1 MNTTTRALVARLAR
15 ARGIAAAA
23 VRRRARNVRFL
34 AAASRTGRS
43 VRLPAPLLA
52 VTRPGT
58 PSWFRVW
65 TGISPWPTVA
75 GVRKGAVEVV
85 RTRLDAV
92 DAAPVASLAAVL
104 AEALPK
110 DREVRELAGLAA
122 MLCGRPEEAEQHVYH
137 ALQGSVAWRRANAG
151 PRLEHVRERLA
162 LRAAIADHVSS
173 LDVAQAREDALSA
186 PFTREGALE
195 RAAEDYVLP
204 HLARVDLAA
213 LRDVV
218 SSLVAA
224 GYLAVAT
231 DDDLPGLNAV
241 LDEATARA
249 DEADFEGA
257 LEALH
262 KVPAR
267 REALIERYLL
277 ELARSLAAVSRYE
290 EARLVLRILGGSEA
304 TAGVAAAR
312 EAQIAWVVHDYEGA
326 VDAARKAT
334 RAGMPSRSVRGVRER
349 SLDPLTP
356 ADAPA
361 GGIGHVAFFVDAG
374 ENFGDV
380 ALPVAVRAAIEE
392 AAGPREWLP
401 FHAHQVFDD
410 SFVRAANTQRALVVG
425 GGGLFLPDTSPN
437 GNSGWQWNVPRASLE
452 AIDVPLFVYSVGY
465 NLFPGQEFQ
474 GSLFARS
481 LEALAR
487 KAEYLGLRNHGS
499 MARVADMLPA
509 ELAEKVRYIPCP
521 TTVLERLRD
530 DLPEKSPG
538 SGRVLVNAA
547 FDRSARRFGD
557 TYPAFLEQMRD
568 FVEAAEKAGAEVRFV
583 AHTRGDLRLAN
594 DLQEN
599 FGLERPVDAL
609 HDLSPDEAYGV
620 YRSAS
625 LVIGMRGHATMI
637 PFGLGTPVLSIVSHP
652 KMRYFLEDIGRVEWG
667 VDVHDERLGARLTEL
682 TADIL
687 GREQGYRDD
696 IHTLQ
701 DGLLVPVRAAA
712 ADIAATL
719 DH

>member
-1 MNTTTRALVARLAR
+1 MKTPSRALTARLAP
-15 ARGIAAAA
+15 ARSMAAAA

-34 AAASRTGRS
+34 TAARRTGRS
-43 VRLPAPLLA
+43 LRLPNPLLQA
-52 VTRPGT
+52 TRPGT

-65 TGISPWPTVA
+65 TGLSSWPTVA
-75 GVRKGAVEVV
+75 GLRQSAVEVV
-85 RTRLDAV
+85 RSRLDAA
-92 DAAPVASLAAVL
+92 DAGSVAPLASSLV
-104 AEALPK
+104 EALSK
-110 DREVRELAGLAA
+110 DRQVRELAALAA
-122 MLCGRPEEAEQHVYH
+122 LLRGRPDDAEEHLYH
-137 ALQGSVAWRRANAG
+137 SLEGSVARRRANAG
-151 PRLEHVRERLA
+151 HQLEHLRERLA
-162 LRAAIADHVSS
+162 LRAAIAAHAASPE
-173 LDVAQAREDALSA
+173 VARAREDALAA

-204 HLARVDLAA
+204 HLARVDLAT
-213 LRDVV
+213 LGDIVRP
-218 SSLVAA
+218 LVAL

-241 LDEATARA
+241 LDRATALA
-249 DEADFEGA
+249 DDADFPGA

-267 REALIERYLL
+267 PEALTERYLL
-277 ELARSLAAVSRYE
+277 ELSRSLAAVSRYD

-312 EAQIAWVVHDYEGA
+312 EAQIAWVVHDYDGA
-326 VDAARKAT
+326 VAAARAAT

-349 SLDPLTP
+349 SLEPLTP
-356 ADAPA
+356 ADPPA
-361 GGIGHVAFFVDAG
+361 GGVGHVAFYVDPG

-380 ALPVAVRAAIEE
+380 ALPAAVRASIEE
-392 AAGPREWLP
+392 AAGRREWVP

-410 SFVRAANTQRALVVG
+410 SFVRAANAQRALVVG

-437 GNSGWQWNVPRASLE
+437 GNSGWQWNVPRSSLE
-452 AIDVPLFVYSVGY
+452 AIEVPLFVYSVGY

-487 KAEYLGLRNHGS
+487 KAEFLGLRNHGS
-499 MARVADMLPA
+499 MARVTDMLPA
-509 ELAEKVRYIPCP
+509 DLAEKVRYIPCP

-530 DLPEKSPG
+530 DLPETSPG

-557 TYPAFLEQMRD
+557 TYPAFLDQMRD
-568 FVEAAEKAGAEVRFV
+568 FVQVAENAGAEVRFA

-594 DLQEN
+594 DLRETY
-599 FGLERPVDAL
+599 GLDRPVDAL
-609 HDLSPDEAYGV
+609 HDMSPDEAYGV

-637 PFGLGTPVLSIVSHP
+637 PFGLGTPVLSIISHP

-667 VDVHDERLGARLTEL
+667 VDVHDERLGARLAEL

-687 GREQGYRDD
+687 GRERAYRDD
-696 IHTLQ
+696 IRTLQ

-712 ADIAATL
+712 ADVAATL

>member
-1 MNTTTRALVARLAR
+1 V
-15 ARGIAAAA
+15 RGIAAAA
-23 VRRRARNVRFL
+23 MRRRARNLRFL
-34 AAASRTGRS
+34 AAARRTGRS
-43 VRLPAPLLA
+43 LRLPAPLLT

-65 TGISPWPTVA
+65 TGLSSWPTVA
-75 GVRKGAVEVV
+75 GLRNGAVEAV
-85 RTRLDAV
+85 RTSLDAA
-92 DAAPVASLAAVL
+92 D
-104 AEALPK
+104 AEAVAPLTAALVQEFPK
-110 DREVRELAGLAA
+110 DKALRELAALDALLRGL
-122 MLCGRPEEAEQHVYH
+122 PDEAEEHVSH
-137 ALQGSVAWRRANAG
+137 ALEGSVAWRRANAG
-151 PRLEHVRERLA
+151 HRLA
-162 LRAAIADHVSS
+162 RIRARLTLREAIAAHSSS
-173 LDVAQAREDALSA
+173 LDVARAREDALAA
-186 PFTREGALE
+186 PLTREGALE

-204 HLARVDLAA
+204 HLARVDATLG
-213 LRDVV
+213 DVV
-218 SSLVAA
+218 NPLLDL

-241 LDEATARA
+241 LDKAAASA
-249 DEADFEGA
+249 DEADFPGA

-267 REALIERYLL
+267 PEALTERYLL
-277 ELARSLAAVSRYE
+277 ELARCLAAVSRYD
-290 EARLVLRILGGSEA
+290 EARLVLHILGGSEA

-312 EAQIAWVVHDYEGA
+312 EAHIAWVVHDYDGA
-326 VDAARKAT
+326 VEAARKAT

-349 SLDPLTP
+349 SLEPLTP
-356 ADAPA
+356 ADPPA
-361 GGIGHVAFFVDAG
+361 GGVGHVAFYVDQG

-380 ALPVAVRAAIEE
+380 ALPAAVRTSIEE
-392 AAGPREWLP
+392 AAGPLEWLP

-425 GGGLFLPDTSPN
+425 GGGLFLPDTAPN
-437 GNSGWQWNVPRASLE
+437 GNSGWQWNVPRSSLE
-452 AIDVPLFVYSVGY
+452 AIEVPLFVYSVGY

-474 GSLFARS
+474 GSLFAGS

-487 KAEYLGLRNHGS
+487 KAEFMGLRNHGS
-499 MARVADMLPA
+499 MARVTDMLPA
-509 ELAEKVRYIPCP
+509 ELAARVRYIPCP

-530 DLPEKSPG
+530 DLPEKRPG

-594 DLQEN
+594 DLQET

-609 HDLSPDEAYGV
+609 HDMSPDGAYGV

-667 VDVHDERLGARLTEL
+667 VDVHDQRLGARLTEL

-712 ADIAATL
+712 ADIAAAL